1 MKWKKNY
8 KIDYKILQKKKS
20 WYVSHKQKVISF
32 FHQTDET
39 INRKKTFTHHLLQSV
54 LQNHIF
60 HVSSFTYYALL
71 IQ

>member
-8 KIDYKILQKKKS
+8 KIDYKILKKKKS
-20 WYVSHKQKVISF
+20 WYVSHKQKVVSF
-32 FHQTDET
+32 FHQKDET
-39 INRKKTFTHHLLQSV
+39 INLKKIFTHLLQSV

-60 HVSSFTYYALL
+60 HVSSFTYHALL